1 VSRDTDG
8 RLPDARPIRLL
19 VIDDH
24 PVFRFGLTTLI
35 RAIPAM
41 EVVGEGVSPDEVV
54 ELTDRL
60 EPDVILMDVR
70 LRSGSGIDACRE
82 VRSRR
87 PGTQVLMLSS
97 FSDEEA
103 VIAAIFAGAA
113 GYLIKD
119 TEPDKLIEA
128 IETVARGGSLLD
140 SSSTQTLLTWVRRE
154 ETNAATD
161 PLAGLTVQERRILPL
176 IAEGKVNREIASRLS
191 LSEHTVKTYISNVLQ
206 KLHMTRRSELA
217 AFVSRLQTPRP

>member
-1 VSRDTDG
+1 VNHVANG
-8 RLPDARPIRLL
+8 HPAPARPIRLL

-24 PVFRFGLTTLI
+24 PVFRFGLTSLI
-35 RAIPAM
+35 RTVPAM
-41 EVVGEGVSPDEVV
+41 EVVGEGISPDEAID
-54 ELTDRL
+54 LTDRL

-82 VRSRR
+82 VRARR
-87 PGTQVLMLSS
+87 PATQVLMLSS

-103 VIAAIFAGAA
+103 VIAALFAGAA

-119 TEPDKLIEA
+119 TEPAKLIEA

-140 SSSTQTLLTWVRRE
+140 SSSTQTLLTWMRRE
-154 ETNAATD
+154 ESNPATD

-176 IAEGKVNREIASRLS
+176 IAEGKVNREIASTLS

-217 AFVSRLQTPRP
+217 AFVSRLDTPRP